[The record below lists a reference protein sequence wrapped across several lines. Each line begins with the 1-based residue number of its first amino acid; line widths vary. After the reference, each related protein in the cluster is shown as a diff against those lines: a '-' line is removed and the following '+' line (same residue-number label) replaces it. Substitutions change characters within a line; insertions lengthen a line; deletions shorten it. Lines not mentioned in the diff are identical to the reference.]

1 MAALG
6 SECEAEGKGQLFCA
20 VKPLLSG
27 ERNGATCAS
36 IGQQL
41 GMSEGAIRVAV
52 HRLRQR
58 YGGLL
63 RGQIAETVS
72 NPQEVDEELRYLLNA
87 LASGSQ
93 SSIPT

>member
-1 MAALG
+1 LAN
-6 SECEAEGKGQLFCA
+6 ECEAEGKGQLFCA

-36 IGQQL
+36 VGQQL
-41 GMSEGAIRVAV
+41 GMTEGALRVAV

-58 YGGLL
+58 YGALL

-72 NPQEVDEELRYLLNA
+72 NPQEVDEEMRDLLKA
-87 LASGSQ
+87 LSSASQ
-93 SSIPT
+93 F